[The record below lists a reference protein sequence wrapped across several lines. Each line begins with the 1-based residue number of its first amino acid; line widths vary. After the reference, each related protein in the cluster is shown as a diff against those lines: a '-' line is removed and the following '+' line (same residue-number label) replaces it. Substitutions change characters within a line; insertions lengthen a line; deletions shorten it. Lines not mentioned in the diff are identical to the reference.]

1 MCVRVVLLALALLAG
16 PATSLHAQTQQAANL
31 APSLDLPLPLLQ
43 SLDYVDI
50 EKGRALSLIDG
61 RYSDERRVLRLLSAP
76 MAQGDLDGDG
86 TRDAVVLLEER
97 NADTAILHLAAVVQR
112 AGRVRNMASIK
123 LGEQAQV
130 TAIAIE
136 NGTIVLTLLTAGAGD
151 APAAPRQRLLLG
163 WKLAGSEL
171 LLMRREPKGRQAAL
185 QPATDARD

>member
-16 PATSLHAQTQQAANL
+16 PAINLRAQTQQANL
-31 APSLDLPLPLLQ
+31 ASPDLPLPLLQ

-50 EKGRALSLIDG
+50 EPGRALTLIDG
-61 RYSDERRVLRLLSAP
+61 RYSDERRVLRLLTASI
-76 MAQGDLDGDG
+76 AQGDLDGDG

-97 NADTAILHLAAVVQR
+97 NADTTILHLSAVVQR

-136 NGTIVLTLLTAGAGD
+136 NGVIVLTLLSKPEGE
-151 APAAPRQRLLLG
+151 APTAPRQRLLLG

-185 QPATDARD
+185 QPAAGARD